1 MSESSGAFYNAKW
14 EAKDYGDLNREI
26 AKISLL
32 VGGNIAATYFSG
44 GTSIVL
50 RALWLGGTSLG
61 SGGKIISDLFDSAK
75 QTGKFT
81 GALLACSLA
90 VGYPFYT

>member
-1 MSESSGAFYNAKW
+1 VQ
-14 EAKDYGDLNREI
+14 I

-32 VGGNIAATYFSG
+32 VGGNIALTYFSG
-44 GTSIVL
+44 GATL
-50 RALWLGGTSLG
+50 LMRALWLGGTSLG

-81 GALLACSLA
+81 GELLACSLA